1 MPTLSL
7 LLPVYNESEAILPVL
22 REAAEVLEAA
32 FPGDWE
38 LLAVDDGSTDD
49 TADRIRE
56 AALTFPAIRLIA
68 LSRNVGQSG
77 ALWMGFQQARADW
90 IATLDADGQNDPADL
105 PRLWAARADA
115 DAVFGFRARRKD
127 TWSKRYGS
135 KLANA
140 VRNLILKEDI
150 TDTGCAVKIFRK
162 SLTHSLMPWN
172 GMHRF
177 FGSLFR
183 MQGAR
188 IIQCPVNHRPRAA
201 GTSKYTN
208 WGRLKKTVRDLFAMR
223 WLRSRYVHVT
233 CKSADTPPTP

>member
-1 MPTLSL
+1 MPTLSV
-7 LLPVYNESEAILPVL
+7 LLPVYNESEAIVPVL
-22 REAAEVLEAA
+22 LEVGEVMDNT

-38 LLAVDDGSTDD
+38 LLAVDDGSSDD
-49 TADRIRE
+49 TADRILE
-56 AALTFPAIRLIA
+56 AAKTFPAIRLIS
-68 LSRNVGQSG
+68 LENNVGQSG
-77 ALWMGFQQARADW
+77 ALWMGFRQARSEW

-105 PRLWAARADA
+105 PKLWAARADA
-115 DAVFGFRARRKD
+115 DAVFGFRAKRKD

-135 KLANA
+135 KFANA

-162 SLTHSLMPWN
+162 SLTGELMPWN

-177 FGSLFR
+177 YGSLFR
-183 MQGAR
+183 MQGAL
-188 IIQCPVNHRPRAA
+188 ILQMPVNHRPRAA

-223 WLRSRYVHVT
+223 WLRTRYVRVRL
-233 CKSADTPPTP
+233 KPESTP

>member
-1 MPTLSL
+1 MPTLSV
-7 LLPVYNESEAILPVL
+7 LLPVYNESEAIVPVL
-22 REAAEVLEAA
+22 QEVCGVLESA

-38 LLAVDDGSTDD
+38 VLAVDDGSTDD
-49 TADRIRE
+49 TAERILE
-56 AALTFPAIRLIA
+56 TAAGFPGLRLVSLA
-68 LSRNVGQSG
+68 RNVGQSG
-77 ALWMGFQQARADW
+77 ALWMGFRQARAEW

-105 PRLWAARADA
+105 PKLWAARGDA

-127 TWSKRYGS
+127 TWSKRWGS

-140 VRNLILKEDI
+140 VRNRILKEDI

-162 SLTHSLMPWN
+162 SLTDDLMPWN

-183 MQGAR
+183 MQGAV
-188 IIQCPVNHRPRAA
+188 ILQMPVHHRPRAA

-208 WGRLKKTVRDLFAMR
+208 WGRLKKTVRDLFAVR
-223 WLRSRYVHVT
+223 WLRSRYVQVRL
-233 CKSADTPPTP
+233 KSDGRA

>member
-1 MPTLSL
+1 MPTLSV
-7 LLPVYNESEAILPVL
+7 LLPVFNESEAIVPVL
-22 REAAEVLEAA
+22 LEVGGVMDQT

-38 LLAVDDGSTDD
+38 ILAVDDGSTDD
-49 TADRIRE
+49 TPARILE
-56 AALTFPAIRLIA
+56 AAKIFPAIRLIS
-68 LSRNVGQSG
+68 LENNVGQSG
-77 ALWMGFQQARADW
+77 ALWMGFRQARSEW

-105 PRLWAARADA
+105 PKLWAARADA
-115 DAVFGFRARRKD
+115 DAVFGFRAKRKD

-135 KLANA
+135 KFANA

-162 SLTHSLMPWN
+162 SLTDELMPWN

-183 MQGAR
+183 MQGAK
-188 IIQCPVNHRPRAA
+188 ILQMPVNHRPRAA
-201 GTSKYTN
+201 GASKYTN

-223 WLRSRYVHVT
+223 WLRSRYVQVRL
-233 CKSADTPPTP
+233 KPEATP